1 MSWLEVEGTGGS
13 SDESKIDYLKF
24 EAGKGK
30 ETVMRVMDEAPV
42 SKWRHWLASANRS
55 VSCCGKGCPVCAS
68 MKLAKAAGVKSPY
81 GSTMKHTLHVINK
94 KTGKLEL
101 LEQGKTFFDQ
111 LLAYKTNIGDLR
123 DYDIKVIR
131 TGEKKDTTYTMIPMQ
146 ASGLTKEELALY
158 EANKFDIADLIKA
171 YTPEQTKGF
180 MEGKSAEEIFKSD
193 DAIEEDIKLEDSDI
207 TPLTDGEI
215 PF

>member
-1 MSWLEVEGTGGS
+1 
-13 SDESKIDYLKF
+13 
-24 EAGKGK
+24 
-30 ETVMRVMDEAPV
+30 
-42 SKWRHWLASANRS
+42 
-55 VSCCGKGCPVCAS
+55 
-68 MKLAKAAGVKSPY
+68 
-81 GSTMKHTLHVINK
+81 MKHTLHVINK

-131 TGEKKDTTYTMIPMQ
+131 TGEKKETTYTMIPMQ
-146 ASGLTKEELALY
+146 KSGLTKEELALY
-158 EANKFDIADLIKA
+158 EANKVDIADLIKA

-193 DAIEEDIKLEDSDI
+193 DAIDEDIKLVDSDV